1 MPVPVPLLLLPPLQ
15 AAAPAAPAP
24 APATPGP
31 AADQRWQCGLGIW
44 TTGSRVIHTV
54 ASNPIGPY
62 TPTGEVA
69 VAAEAHNPQAIRAP
83 DGTYLLMDS
92 YDGPDAGCPPRV
104 DFATCKQSCSGHA
117 CICPAK
123 MPVGGGPGNFT
134 YHPSASAAGPW
145 KPITVQMDYPCWG
158 LNLTPSPAFHPN
170 GTMYIAFHCD
180 AAMGDVVLVSAPT
193 FKGPF
198 QRVAMRVK
206 AEQNQK
212 DGGFGVKPHPE

>member
-1 MPVPVPLLLLPPLQ
+1 M
-15 AAAPAAPAP
+15 
-24 APATPGP
+24 
-31 AADQRWQCGLGIW
+31 
-44 TTGSRVIHTV
+44 
-54 ASNPIGPY
+54 
-62 TPTGEVA
+62 A

-134 YHPSASAAGPW
+134 YHTSASAAGPW
-145 KPITVQMDYPCWG
+145 KPITVEMDYPCWG

-206 AEQNQK
+206 AEQDQK